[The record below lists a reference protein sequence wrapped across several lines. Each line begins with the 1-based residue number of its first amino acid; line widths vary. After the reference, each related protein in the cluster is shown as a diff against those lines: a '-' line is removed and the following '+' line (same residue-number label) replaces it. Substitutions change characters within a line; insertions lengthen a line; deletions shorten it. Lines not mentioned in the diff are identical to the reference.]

1 MKKRLCVL
9 TLLFSTYG
17 CVFHGG
23 TSYPVLRAE
32 VWQNW
37 KSGRPIVLSHDFTV
51 VHTVDPLEDKMHCFR
66 KYIYG
71 GIPENIHGKS
81 YVLPKGTKLYVK
93 EARKQKDFIETI
105 LPIFPIYIKSYYEVL
120 FSESVAER
128 DMWKEVLYYYGF
140 KKESDIL
147 KMLQDESL

>member
-1 MKKRLCVL
+1 MLCVL

-23 TSYPVLRAE
+23 TGYPVLRAE

-51 VHTVDPLEDKMHCFR
+51 VYTVDPLEDKMYYFS
-66 KYIYG
+66 KYVYG
-71 GIPENIHGKS
+71 GIPEKINGKS
-81 YVLPKGTKLYVK
+81 YVLSKGTKIYVK
-93 EARKQKDFIETI
+93 EVRKEKKFIEII
-105 LPIFPIYIKSYYEVL
+105 LPIFPIYIRSYYLVI
-120 FSESVAER
+120 FTESAEER

-140 KKESDIL
+140 KRESDIL
-147 KMLQDESL
+147 KMLQDGSL